1 MPDMLPSNFDVM
13 QRLAYLYIWAGHT
26 WNLMNGHSISLPIG
40 SPTPSDTRRG
50 LKILSYCTFRQHCS
64 AEPPLPDFRAFG
76 TAWINISTKQISFS
90 QQPGVTLMSST
101 KKQKEK
107 KEPKWLEN
115 DDGYFYV
122 EGDTDT
128 LFFVGT
134 DGVYYPCI
142 KILGGAGARGGGRGG
157 GGRRGRA
164 GGGGAGQ

>member
-1 MPDMLPSNFDVM
+1 
-13 QRLAYLYIWAGHT
+13 
-26 WNLMNGHSISLPIG
+26 
-40 SPTPSDTRRG
+40 
-50 LKILSYCTFRQHCS
+50 
-64 AEPPLPDFRAFG
+64 
-76 TAWINISTKQISFS
+76 
-90 QQPGVTLMSST
+90 MSST

-142 KILGGAGARGGGRGG
+142 KILDMTGTLNGKLRSKLLRYLTDCGNTFQKSATEWVSFE
-157 GGRRGRA
+157 RA
-164 GGGGAGQ
+164 VVT